1 MSAQP
6 KPAVRKPVK
15 PETIRSL
22 RRTHGWSER
31 DISKTLGIALA
42 VVLEALRTAS

>member
-6 KPAVRKPVK
+6 KPAVRKPVN

-31 DISKTLGIALA
+31 DISKTLGIALPA
-42 VVLEALRTAS
+42 VLAALRSAS